1 LASNFQGLSTTK
13 RHARANGINAGA
25 DGNDVGGIVGGI
37 DEDLFGMFASEVC
50 ASLEHLHGS
59 AYPLCECL
67 NGNNSFLSARG
78 GDGMLVTTQW
88 GMATAPSPDASRN
101 AVKKNLTI
109 QILISALPRKC
120 CLC

>member
-1 LASNFQGLSTTK
+1 MLGTVY
-13 RHARANGINAGA
+13 H
-25 DGNDVGGIVGGI
+25 GNDVGGI

-59 AYPLCECL
+59 AYPLCQCL
-67 NGNNSFLSARG
+67 NGNNFFLSARG

-101 AVKKNLTI
+101 AVKKN
-109 QILISALPRKC
+109 RRFKY
-120 CLC
+120 

>member
-1 LASNFQGLSTTK
+1 MASNFQGLSTTK

-67 NGNNSFLSARG
+67 NGNNSLFSARG
-78 GDGMLVTTQW
+78 RDGVLVT
-88 GMATAPSPDASRN
+88 
-101 AVKKNLTI
+101 I
-109 QILISALPRKC
+109 Q
-120 CLC
+120 